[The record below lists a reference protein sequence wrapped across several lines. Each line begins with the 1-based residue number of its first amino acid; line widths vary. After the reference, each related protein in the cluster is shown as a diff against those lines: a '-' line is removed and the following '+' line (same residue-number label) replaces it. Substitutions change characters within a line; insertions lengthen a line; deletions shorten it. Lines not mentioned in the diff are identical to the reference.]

1 MESKQMAKRISITF
15 PDAYYDELSQWAD
28 ERGEATAS
36 LAIYLVRK
44 AIDNAKDS
52 GELVMKRGSTNAA
65 HEAATAKQGAIK

>member
-15 PDAYYDELSQWAD
+15 PDAYYEELSQWAD

-36 LAIYLVRK
+36 LAIYLIRK

-52 GELVMKRGSTNAA
+52 GELVAKRGPGDAV
-65 HEAATAKQGAIK
+65 KQSAIAS

>member
-15 PDAYYDELSQWAD
+15 PDAYYEELSQWAD

-36 LAIYLVRK
+36 LAIYLIRK

-52 GELVMKRGSTNAA
+52 GELVVARNQS
-65 HEAATAKQGAIK
+65 EAAKKSAIAS

>member
-15 PDAYYDELSQWAD
+15 PDAYYEELSQWAE

-36 LAIYLVRK
+36 LAIYLIRK

-52 GELVMKRGSTNAA
+52 GELVVKRGSGDAV
-65 HEAATAKQGAIK
+65 KQSAIAS

>member
-36 LAIYLVRK
+36 LAIYLIRK

-52 GELVMKRGSTNAA
+52 GELVMKRGSTD
-65 HEAATAKQGAIK
+65 AKPQTLVAK

>member
-15 PDAYYDELSQWAD
+15 PDAYYDELSQWAE

-36 LAIYLVRK
+36 LAIYLIRK

-52 GELVMKRGSTNAA
+52 GELVLRKKTDA
-65 HEAATAKQGAIK
+65 EKQEVTSVR

>member
-15 PDAYYDELSQWAD
+15 PDAYYEELSQWAE

-36 LAIYLVRK
+36 LAIYLIRK

-52 GELVMKRGSTNAA
+52 GELVVRRSQGDAVKQAA
-65 HEAATAKQGAIK
+65 IAN